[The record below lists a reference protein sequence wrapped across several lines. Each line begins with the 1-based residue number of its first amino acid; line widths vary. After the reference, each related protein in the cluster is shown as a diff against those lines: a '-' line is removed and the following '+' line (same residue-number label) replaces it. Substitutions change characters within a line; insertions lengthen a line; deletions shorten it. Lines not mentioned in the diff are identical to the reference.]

1 MAGTRQLSPILLLFR
16 QHDRM
21 GRTTGKSGT
30 TASTHAEQGTEVTIA
45 SMLDSPRQDDGY
57 FGPGS
62 ATWKV
67 IAHPAALNVGGG
79 VAVLLQVLDPGEMR
93 HLSRTTIAA
102 EGGAAA
108 ESRFKRTGAY
118 LITVNFGDRAHAD
131 AAAAHVDRLHE
142 RSVHTDPETGV
153 VTKAKTDE
161 WMRWTH
167 NTFVW
172 GALTAA
178 VAYGLELTPEER
190 DRFVTEQHR
199 CAELLH
205 VPGPLPGTWAEL
217 DHAIQEKGDRD
228 AALIL
233 PAADIALSLRRPGG
247 DGPLRRWI
255 ARNTQYGLLAL
266 LPAWALRLYGID
278 GLDDRRIRSGRRWMG
293 RFMRLAARNR
303 TMDRLIADAAE
314 EATVHPY
321 QRIRTG
327 AGASGRRA
335 QPA

>member
-1 MAGTRQLSPILLLFR
+1 M
-16 QHDRM
+16 
-21 GRTTGKSGT
+21 
-30 TASTHAEQGTEVTIA
+30 STHEAVRPDGAEITIESIRSA
-45 SMLDSPRQDDGY
+45 PRQDDGY

-62 ATWKV
+62 VTWKV
-67 IAHPAALNVGGG
+67 IAHPAALNIGGG

-93 HLSRTTIAA
+93 HLSRTTIAT
-102 EGGAAA
+102 EGGAVA

-142 RSVHTDPETGV
+142 KSVYTDPETGES
-153 VTKAKTDE
+153 TRAKTDE

-190 DRFVTEQHR
+190 DRFVVEQHR
-199 CAELLH
+199 AAELLH
-205 VPGPLPGTWAEL
+205 VPGPLPATWEEL
-217 DHAIQEKGDRD
+217 DRAIQSKGDAN

-233 PAADIALSLRRPGG
+233 PAADIALALHNPG
-247 DGPLRRWI
+247 DGGGPIKRWI

-266 LPAWALRLYGID
+266 LPEWAIRLYGID

-293 RFMRLAARNR
+293 RFMRLAAKNR
-303 TMDRLIADAAE
+303 TMDRLIADATE

-321 QRIRTG
+321 QRLR
-327 AGASGRRA
+327 AGSRAAS
-335 QPA
+335 